1 MTERTYGE
9 ILDAIRDIV
18 KEHEKVVRWSYGA
31 DLDEK
36 IRHVLRHYQDDTTN
50 HLVAIKHFRDDV
62 ITWLRAMAIVADMTS
77 QAATHA
83 EKNARLRGMV
93 EVVESAI
100 KKLRDREID
109 FNMTWWQWPD
119 VFRSDYPTVHYVR
132 RIHELEAQIKE
143 LEEQLKGEGCK

>member
-62 ITWLRAMAIVADMTS
+62 VSL
-77 QAATHA
+77 
-83 EKNARLRGMV
+83 
-93 EVVESAI
+93 
-100 KKLRDREID
+100 
-109 FNMTWWQWPD
+109 
-119 VFRSDYPTVHYVR
+119 VR
-132 RIHELEAQIKE
+132 
-143 LEEQLKGEGCK
+143 C